1 MEPCELEEDEFNDLM
16 RIARIYPTE
25 ARRCMDAKAYVAGC
39 VMIGAALE
47 ANLIGMCHLYYE
59 EIPPELVPKSAGKT
73 KHLLKWGLADL
84 IKIAKKCGWLPSR
97 LSENDNW
104 NPRKAHIGDYAEL
117 LRETRNLVHTGRY
130 IKDYPKARITKRRM
144 EKLFEIL
151 EVANDWFSDKI
162 NESLRK
168 TIEEAER
175 VTEQRY

>member
-1 MEPCELEEDEFNDLM
+1 MEPCELGEDQFEDLI
-16 RIARIYPTE
+16 RIARIYPRE

-59 EIPPELVPKSAGKT
+59 EIPPELIPKIPKSNGKT
-73 KHLLKWGLADL
+73 KHLLKWGLVDL

-97 LSENDNW
+97 LTEHDDW
-104 NPRKAHIGDYAEL
+104 NSAKAHIGDYAEL
-117 LRETRNLVHTGRY
+117 LRETRNMVHAGKY
-130 IKDYPKARITKRRM
+130 ISDYTKVKISKRRM

-151 EVANDWFSDKI
+151 EVANDWFSYKV

-168 TIEEAER
+168 TIEDAENI
-175 VTEQRY
+175 T